1 MRKLLLVA
9 ALLVPTSVAAATEY
23 DDPKYQNSSDCR
35 YYLQFDPEIT
45 KCINH
50 IETKKCNTLRP
61 FLIKTKDYP
70 VEGKRNACTW
80 LQHLTPQIHD
90 RNRLVCTRSKLMVGC
105 KGGGCWV
112 ATASGEYGFFPGK
125 RNLISLNG
133 EKWSFTNDLSRQQ
146 EFSLWQSLVSG
157 KPNRFAYQ
165 VVLWP
170 YENQVTGSQTV
181 FVPVGLKEKLYQMS
195 LAKP

>member
-1 MRKLLLVA
+1 
-9 ALLVPTSVAAATEY
+9 
-23 DDPKYQNSSDCR
+23 
-35 YYLQFDPEIT
+35 
-45 KCINH
+45 
-50 IETKKCNTLRP
+50 
-61 FLIKTKDYP
+61 
-70 VEGKRNACTW
+70 
-80 LQHLTPQIHD
+80 
-90 RNRLVCTRSKLMVGC
+90 MVGC
-105 KGGGCWV
+105 KGGSCWV
-112 ATASGEYGFFPGK
+112 ATASGKYGFFPGK

-133 EKWSFTNDLSRQQ
+133 EKWSFTNELSRQQ